1 MVKAITVRIEI
12 EVHIGADEVDAEDL
26 ERWIYDPSEDLDLGR
41 SDRRSVVH
49 GLCTDEAE
57 QAETPIDNRA
67 TWTARLQQI
76 RPIGGSSRTLRDGR

>member
-1 MVKAITVRIEI
+1 VN
-12 EVHIGADEVDAEDL
+12 DL
-26 ERWIYDPSEDLDLGR
+26 
-41 SDRRSVVH
+41 RRAVNLVQLTALVLVH

-76 RPIGGSSRTLRDGR
+76 QPIGGSSRTLQHGR